1 MSTAEQTRRTRGLG
15 LAVFGALTHAGLA
28 LALFGL
34 LVWYVPAA
42 KRTFDEYGLALPLA
56 TQSVIRLSNWV
67 AGHWW
72 ALGPFLVFGAVGNF
86 VLLRLL
92 GREGRFGPLVWIA
105 GGTLVLG
112 AAVALTVVTIELPM
126 TKLREALAN

>member
-1 MSTAEQTRRTRGLG
+1 MTTTPPPTPGYRVAVLG
-15 LAVFGALTHAGLA
+15 TLTHAGPA
-28 LALFGL
+28 LTLFGL

-67 AGHWW
+67 AAYWW
-72 ALGPFLVFGAVGNF
+72 ALGPFLVFGAVGDF

-105 GGTLVLG
+105 GGMLVLG
-112 AAVALTVVTIELPM
+112 AAAALTVVTIELPM
-126 TKLREALAN
+126 TRLREALAN